1 MNDAFYTNR
10 LFFSYYLKEEEGET
24 VFDQKHPMLPCYGS
38 IEEMC
43 KDRGINFED
52 YVKWKNWGEL
62 KMEMY
67 YGSKKKS
74 RS

>member
-10 LFFSYYLKEEEGET
+10 LFFYYYLKEEEDET
-24 VFDQKHPMLPCYGS
+24 LD
-38 IEEMC
+38 EE
-43 KDRGINFED
+43 
-52 YVKWKNWGEL
+52 KWKNWGEL

-67 YGSKKKS
+67 YGSKKES